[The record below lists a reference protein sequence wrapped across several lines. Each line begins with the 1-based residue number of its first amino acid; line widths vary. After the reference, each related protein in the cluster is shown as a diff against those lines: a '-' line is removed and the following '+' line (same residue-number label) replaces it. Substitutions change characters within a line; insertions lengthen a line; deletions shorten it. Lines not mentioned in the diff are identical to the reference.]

1 MGRAN
6 PRLAEEAYKVATVRD
21 MLRTKGFEVWSVP
34 PDASVLD
41 ALKLMA
47 DKNIGAVL
55 VMDAENL
62 IGILSERDYARK
74 VILHGKSS
82 AATPAR
88 EIMTERVMCV
98 GPEDSAEQVMAL
110 MTEKKIRHLPVLE
123 DGRLVG
129 LVSIGDV
136 VKATIAQKEFV
147 IEQLEQYIKG
157 TPYLPPQSAS
167 AK

>member
-1 MGRAN
+1 
-6 PRLAEEAYKVATVRD
+6 
-21 MLRTKGFEVWSVP
+21 MLRTKGFEVWGVA
-34 PDASVLD
+34 PDATVLD
-41 ALKLMA
+41 ALSLMA

-55 VMDAENL
+55 VMDADNL

-74 VILHGKSS
+74 VILRGKSS
-82 AATPAR
+82 ATTSAR

-98 GPEDSAEQVMAL
+98 RPEDSAEQVMAL

-123 DGRLVG
+123 DGKLIG

-147 IEQLEQYIKG
+147 IEQLEQYVKG
-157 TPYLPPQSAS
+157 TPYVPPESTKS
-167 AK
+167 KRSL